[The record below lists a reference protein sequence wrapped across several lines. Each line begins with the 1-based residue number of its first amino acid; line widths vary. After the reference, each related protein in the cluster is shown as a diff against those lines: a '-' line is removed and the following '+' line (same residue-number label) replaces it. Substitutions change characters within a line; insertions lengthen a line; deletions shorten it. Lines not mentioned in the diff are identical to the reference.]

1 MKDDIFFIGGTNI
14 NTNNNTRN
22 QIINR
27 SIILLKINEDDVEQY
42 MQTVVEMYDNNPRF
56 AEL

>member
-1 MKDDIFFIGGTNI
+1 MKDDIFFIGGTDI

>member
-27 SIILLKINEDDVEQY
+27 SIILLKINEDDVEKY